1 MTRPTD
7 PTQPDPTRIDPTDPL
22 PPEKFSSWQ
31 SALEQG
37 LLKPKQVAVLQTMVD
52 EGRAKTLEDA
62 ADILDLE
69 ETIIHPAEH
78 MWGS

>member
-1 MTRPTD
+1 MTTPTD
-7 PTQPDPTRIDPTDPL
+7 PTRTDPTDPL

-52 EGRAKTLEDA
+52 EGQAKTLDEA
-62 ADILDLE
+62 ASILDLQ
-69 ETIIHPAEH
+69 ETIIHPPEH
-78 MWGS
+78 LRGS

>member
-1 MTRPTD
+1 MTTPTD
-7 PTQPDPTRIDPTDPL
+7 PTRTDPTDPL

-31 SALEQG
+31 SALEES
-37 LLKPKQVAVLQTMVD
+37 LLKPEQVAVLQTMVD
-52 EGRAKTLEDA
+52 EGHAKTLDGA
-62 ADILDLE
+62 ASILDLQ

>member
-1 MTRPTD
+1 MTTPI
-7 PTQPDPTRIDPTDPL
+7 DPTRTDPTDPL

-37 LLKPKQVAVLQTMVD
+37 VLKPQQIAVLQNMVD
-52 EGRAKTLEDA
+52 EGKANTLDGA
-62 ADILDLE
+62 AEILDLQ